1 VKSLAKRLRPTP
13 IARRVG
19 PTLAGLVVALAL
31 AVVGTQPSHAQDATL
46 PGGFKIFATPYLW
59 LAGIN
64 TTIQTPLE
72 RAPTVNSDVSAFGLL
87 THLSAVP
94 FMGSIEIRDGPIG
107 LLGDA
112 LRVPL
117 GTGITTPRDLFS
129 GGHAE
134 LLTNTGTAML
144 LYRALEQPTQY
155 ADLGVGLR
163 AWAFT
168 ANLTLN
174 PGILPGA
181 SATRQASWGD
191 PLIGGRYHI
200 ELPSGFLP
208 SGFGLTSY
216 GDVGGFGVSAHSDWQ
231 LIGTVDYTPTPWI
244 NLHLGYRSLNF
255 DYTQSSGFNLGFNVH
270 MKGPILAAT
279 FKF

>member
-1 VKSLAKRLRPTP
+1 VKSLSKRLRPTP

-46 PGGFKIFATPYLW
+46 PGGVQIFATPYLW

-94 FMGSIEIRDGPIG
+94 FMGSIEIRDGPVG

-112 LRVPL
+112 LHVPL

-208 SGFGLTSY
+208 SGFGFTAY
-216 GDVGGFGVSAHSDWQ
+216 GDVGGFGVGAHSDCSCWARS
-231 LIGTVDYTPTPWI
+231 TTP
-244 NLHLGYRSLNF
+244 
-255 DYTQSSGFNLGFNVH
+255 
-270 MKGPILAAT
+270 
-279 FKF
+279 